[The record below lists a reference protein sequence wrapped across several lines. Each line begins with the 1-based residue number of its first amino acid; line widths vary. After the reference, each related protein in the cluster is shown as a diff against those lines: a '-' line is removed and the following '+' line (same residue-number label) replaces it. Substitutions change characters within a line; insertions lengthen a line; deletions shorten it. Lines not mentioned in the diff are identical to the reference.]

1 MSLCRTEQ
9 SSVPAYYQESPLAG
23 QYKATGNIVLD
34 DGAVG
39 LGGTQDVPEQ
49 ERRIFQSPYE
59 FQSSVKR
66 RITMTRH
73 QP

>member
-23 QYKATGNIVLD
+23 QYKATDNIVLD

-49 ERRIFQSPYE
+49 ERRIFQS
-59 FQSSVKR
+59 
-66 RITMTRH
+66 T
-73 QP
+73 